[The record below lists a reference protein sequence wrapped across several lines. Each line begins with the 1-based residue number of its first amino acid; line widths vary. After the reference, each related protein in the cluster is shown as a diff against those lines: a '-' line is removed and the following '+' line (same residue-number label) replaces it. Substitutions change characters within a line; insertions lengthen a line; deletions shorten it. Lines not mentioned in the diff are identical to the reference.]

1 MTRSISG
8 LRPPEPAWRKAPSW
22 AVVARGDNAAG
33 ADVVRSMA
41 ERAGA
46 QITEAEG
53 SHVIMVSR
61 PQFVADVIL
70 SAVAAALQNESKR
83 S

>member
-1 MTRSISG
+1 
-8 LRPPEPAWRKAPSW
+8 
-22 AVVARGDNAAG
+22 
-33 ADVVRSMA
+33 MA

-46 QITEAEG
+46 QITEAEN

-70 SAVAAALQNESKR
+70 TAVAAAFQNES
-83 S
+83 